1 MFFVSPPR
9 CRAALSQAVGMF
21 SWSQLSLPHPGQ
33 NVLENQQGIRVV
45 VPVFRPQLGE
55 HFQQLGRIVLDAHLL
70 VVGGQDRVFFAPHL
84 VPVDVGLG
92 LLADGFNHLLGLL
105 LVKVVLDELIQRHV
119 VEQGQPFGLADVGQR
134 FAGLTY

>member
-1 MFFVSPPR
+1 M
-9 CRAALSQAVGMF
+9 
-21 SWSQLSLPHPGQ
+21 
-33 NVLENQQGIRVV
+33 
-45 VPVFRPQLGE
+45 
-55 HFQQLGRIVLDAHLL
+55 LL

-134 FAGLTY
+134 FAGFT